1 MSKYVRKYGLFS
13 RDAELLESFWEKD
26 DKHALLKALCLAE
39 CDFNT
44 ECEKGFM
51 LARIDFQSAPLRV
64 IANVENSTAL

>member
-44 ECEKGFM
+44 ECKNGFM
-51 LARIDFQSAPLRV
+51 LARIDFQNAPLRV
-64 IANVENSTAL
+64 IANVEKSTAL